1 MKSKVIIIKYK
12 KWAAYFGMVFI
23 LTITGCGKDN
33 AKVPGNA
40 DLTNNIEDTV
50 NEANAMGRYMEE
62 AIDISDQVCYGCRL
76 HQLENGS
83 LVITDSENDFVYSA
97 DGGVTWEADIRDW
110 RTDMIEKDTY
120 ILDYAVGADNTV
132 AVLYDA
138 SDEEAEEETDSAFDI
153 KPKLLIIN
161 PDGTQIIADTSSLE
175 EGDDIC
181 KVWISDKGRIFAT
194 TYETTVY
201 EIKENGSSETFLTLD
216 RSYYMPTLIQFQENL
231 MIIDGVN
238 YDGLL
243 IYDMEKEKY
252 IEDEVLND
260 FVNTNYHGRTAGG
273 GSYYDMY
280 FFPGEEG
287 VLYLAGE
294 KGLHRHVIGGSA
306 MEQVIDGNLTVF
318 GNPAY
323 TMCGMTILDNSE
335 FLALFNGGRLVR
347 FTYDPDIPTVPNE
360 KLKVYSLRDNNT
372 IRQTINLYQSVHP
385 EYYIEYEIGIE
396 DGASIT
402 RDDALKNLNTRIMAG
417 EGPDILIMDNMPI
430 DAYLEKGILLE
441 LTPFLESLDEED
453 ALFENIVDAFRIE
466 ENIYMLPC
474 EIQLPLMFGEE
485 HYISQITD
493 LSDIAEALEMLRQ
506 DNPEKDLIGVCSEK
520 GIMRLF
526 SMVSGPY
533 WKIGNNG
540 IDKEALTD
548 YYVQIKRI
556 YDAQMEG
563 LPEDVI
569 KEAAEL
575 NDFYMGLYGFDPEDS
590 SSFIRGG
597 IDYVAYATGMREVAC
612 GTLMSSYEY
621 MGMQSVKQ
629 MEDCENAEII
639 MMNEDIFYPQ
649 TLVGINASSGNV
661 EAAENFLRLL
671 LGKENQSSLFKGLPV
686 NKAVF
691 HDDVHGSEYDLHDD
705 DALGFISIGAEAE
718 NAVTIKL
725 KWPEEEQIQVLQD
738 WMESVNTPCID
749 DDVLENAVYEEGL
762 AYLQGDQ
769 SVEEAVEAVEK
780 TVSLYMAE

>member
-1 MKSKVIIIKYK
+1 MEGKVIITKYK
-12 KWAAYFGMVFI
+12 KWAAYLGVVFM
-23 LTITGCGKDN
+23 LTVTGCGNDN
-33 AKVPGNA
+33 AKVPGNTDNINNA
-40 DLTNNIEDTV
+40 DETV
-50 NEANAMGRYMEE
+50 NEANAMGRYVEE
-62 AIDISDQVCYGCRL
+62 MIDISDQVCYGCRL
-76 HQLENGS
+76 HRLGNGS
-83 LVITDSENDFVYSA
+83 LVITDTEQDFVCSA
-97 DGGVTWEADIRDW
+97 DGGMTWESDIREW
-110 RTDMIEKDTY
+110 RTDMIEREVY

-138 SDEEAEEETDSAFDI
+138 SDEEAEEEAGNVFDI
-153 KPKLLIIN
+153 KPELLIIK

-194 TYETTVY
+194 TYETAVY
-201 EIKENGSSETFLTLD
+201 EIKEDGSSETFLTPD
-216 RSYYMPTLIQFQENL
+216 YSYYMPTLIQFQENL
-231 MIIDGVN
+231 MIMDGTN

-243 IYDMEKEKY
+243 IYDMDKEVY

-280 FFPGEEG
+280 FFPGEEN
-287 VLYLAGE
+287 VVYLAGE

-372 IRQTINLYQSVHP
+372 IRQTINLYQSAHP
-385 EYYIEYEIGIE
+385 EYYIEYEIGME
-396 DGASIT
+396 DGTSIT
-402 RDDALKNLNTRIMAG
+402 RDDALKNLNARIMTG

-430 DAYLEKGILLE
+430 DAYLEKGMLLE
-441 LTPFLESLDEED
+441 LTPFLGSLKEED
-453 ALFENIVDAFRIE
+453 ALFENIVDAFRVE
-466 ENIYMLPC
+466 DNIYMLPC
-474 EIQLPLMFGEE
+474 EIQLPIMFGEE
-485 HYISQITD
+485 RYLSQIND

-526 SMVSGPY
+526 SMVSVPY
-533 WKIGNNG
+533 WKAGNSG

-563 LPEDVI
+563 LSENAI
-569 KEAAEL
+569 KEYTEL
-575 NDFYMGLYGFDPEDS
+575 NDYFLELYGFDPEDS
-590 SSFIRGG
+590 SSFIRAGVN
-597 IDYVAYATGMREVAC
+597 YMAYPAGMREMAC
-612 GTLMSSYEY
+612 GTLMSSYGY
-621 MGMQSVKQ
+621 MAMQSVKQ
-629 MEDCENAEII
+629 IEDYENAKVM

-671 LGKENQSSLFKGLPV
+671 LGKEIQSSLFNGLPV

-691 HDDVHGSEYDLHDD
+691 YDDVHGSEYDLHDD
-705 DALGFISIGAEAE
+705 DALGFVTIGTEDV
-718 NAVTIKL
+718 VTIKFI
-725 KWPEEEQIQVLQD
+725 WPEEEQIQVLQG

-749 DDVLENAVYEEGL
+749 DDVLENAVYEEGIT
-762 AYLQGDQ
+762 YLQGDQ